1 MSDHLSP
8 GGIGDGLIGNS
19 QSPIET
25 IALRLLPGADIRRDL
40 ENLAKKEHISAAV
53 ILGAVGS
60 LSQANLRYAGQDE
73 HTALAGKQ
81 EILTL
86 SGMLSS
92 AGVHLHMS
100 VSNAQGECRG
110 GHVVYGCLV
119 YTTLEIA
126 ITLIPQLEFQ
136 RVPDAA
142 TGFKELKIVPK
153 SGSKSGAGPAIPMK
167 LPTEIELSA
176 FAE

>member
-1 MSDHLSP
+1 MPDNLSHS
-8 GGIGDGLIGNS
+8 IVRDS
-19 QSPIET
+19 QSLAET

-40 ENLAKKEHISAAV
+40 EELARKEQISAAV

-60 LSQANLRYAGQDE
+60 LSQVNLRYAGQDK
-73 HTALAGKQ
+73 HTLLSGKH

-119 YTTLEIA
+119 YTTLETAIA
-126 ITLIPQLEFQ
+126 LIPHLEFQ

-142 TGFKELKIVPK
+142 TGFKELKISSQTK
-153 SGSKSGAGPAIPMK
+153 
-167 LPTEIELSA
+167 TIEKR
-176 FAE
+176 E

>member
-1 MSDHLSP
+1 MPDNFSA
-8 GGIGDGLIGNS
+8 GIAFDF
-19 QSPIET
+19 QSSAET
-25 IALRLLPGADIRRDL
+25 AVKTTALRLLPGADVRREL
-40 ENLAKKEHISAAV
+40 ENFAKLEQISAAV

-60 LSQANLRYAGQDE
+60 LSQTNLRFADQDQ

-86 SGMLSS
+86 SGMLSV

-126 ITLIPQLEFQ
+126 IALMPHLEFQ
-136 RVPDAA
+136 RSPDAA
-142 TGFKELKIVPK
+142 TGFKELKIVPNN
-153 SGSKSGAGPAIPMK
+153 SFPES
-167 LPTEIELSA
+167 
-176 FAE
+176 